1 MNYGVSCRCGSDL
14 ALLWLRCRLAA
25 TAPIRPLA
33 WEPLYALKGQ
43 KTKKKKKRVMGPLVG
58 DRAVVK
64 DELDE
69 VDERRE
75 REA

>member
-43 KTKKKKKRVMGPLVG
+43 KTKKKKKRGMGPLVG
-58 DRAVVK
+58 DRVGVK